1 MGTYVTMQGYV
12 KKGSTAVRN
21 MLSGNIKRDN
31 KIKKRDR
38 KGFQILLHNVK
49 PYLTFATTSQN

>member
-1 MGTYVTMQGYV
+1 MQGYV

-31 KIKKRDR
+31 KIKKGME

-49 PYLTFATTSQN
+49 PHLTFATTSQN